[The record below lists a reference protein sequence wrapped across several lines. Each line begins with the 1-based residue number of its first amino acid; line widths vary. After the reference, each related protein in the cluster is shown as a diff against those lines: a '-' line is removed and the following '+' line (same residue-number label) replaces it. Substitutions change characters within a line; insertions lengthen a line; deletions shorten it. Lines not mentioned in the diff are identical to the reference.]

1 MTDFGIYTKN
11 ADIVARAGAKANTT
25 AVNTTATDI
34 YVLDVEAIINCASRK
49 NWSALVDAGPLD
61 ASVQRLLTDT
71 GASLCAIKVIMWDMS
86 GFTTREE
93 AKSMINVLN
102 DRAQK
107 NISILRDIK
116 TQTFILGAP

>member
-11 ADIVARAGAKANTT
+11 ADIVARAGAKANST

-34 YVLDVEAIINCASRK
+34 YVLDVEAIINAATRY
-49 NWSALVDAGPLD
+49 NWSDKVTAGMNAD
-61 ASVQRLLTDT
+61 VEGILTDT

-116 TQTFILGAP
+116 SQTFILKT

>member
-11 ADIVARAGAKANTT
+11 ADIIARAGAKANTT

-34 YVLDVEAIINCASRK
+34 YVLDVEAIINAATRY
-49 NWSALVDAGPLD
+49 NWSDKVTAGMNAD
-61 ASVQRLLTDT
+61 VEGILTDT

-116 TQTFILGAP
+116 SQTFILKT

>member
-25 AVNTTATDI
+25 AINTTATDV
-34 YVLDVEAIINCASRK
+34 YVLDVEAIINAATRY
-49 NWSALVDAGPLD
+49 NWSDEVTAGMNAD
-61 ASVQRLLTDT
+61 VEGILTDT

-116 TQTFILGAP
+116 SQTFILKT